1 MTSSSGDCGVG
12 MVGHVAKVPA
22 LLQLH
27 PPQNPKL
34 PGSALRA
41 AVDVL
46 SGSQQQRLD
55 TATETC
61 LDELTLYGKTGHS
74 HWTTPARALLAAFVT
89 RRSATEFM
97 NRFSSN

>member
-1 MTSSSGDCGVG
+1 
-12 MVGHVAKVPA
+12 MVGHVAEVPA

-41 AVDVL
+41 AVDV

-74 HWTTPARALLAAFVT
+74 HRTTPARALLAASVT
-89 RRSATEFM
+89 CRSATEFM